1 MNPSVTEELKATG
14 SIIIERAIQ
23 VPQNPQVGIGA
34 VAKRALDVL
43 IAGAALVLL
52 SPLLLLVSIAI
63 LIETG
68 RPVLF
73 AQKRMGQGGKIFT
86 VYKFRSMTQDAECK
100 LPEVRA
106 NNQIKDGPIFKWKT
120 DPRITRVGRFLRRTS
135 LDEAPQLFNV
145 LLGSMS
151 LVGPRPPLES
161 EVLQYEDWQLRR
173 LAVRP
178 GMTGLWQVSG
188 RSDLSFTQMVQLDI
202 EYVNRWTPWLDIQL
216 LLCTPVAVITGRGAY

>member
-1 MNPSVTEELKATG
+1 MNPTVTEELKAAG

-23 VPQNPQVGIGA
+23 VPQNPQVGVGA
-34 VAKRALDVL
+34 VSKRALDIL
-43 IAGAALVLL
+43 IACTALILL
-52 SPLLLLVSIAI
+52 SPLLLFVSIAI

-68 RPVLF
+68 RPVMF
-73 AQKRMGQGGKIFT
+73 AQRRMGQGGKFFT

-100 LPEVRA
+100 LHEVRA

-151 LVGPRPPLES
+151 RVGPRPPLES

-216 LLCTPVAVITGRGAY
+216 LLRTPVAVITGRGAY

>member
-178 GMTGLWQVSG
+178 GMTGLWQVGG

-216 LLCTPVAVITGRGAY
+216 LLRTPVAVFTGRGAY